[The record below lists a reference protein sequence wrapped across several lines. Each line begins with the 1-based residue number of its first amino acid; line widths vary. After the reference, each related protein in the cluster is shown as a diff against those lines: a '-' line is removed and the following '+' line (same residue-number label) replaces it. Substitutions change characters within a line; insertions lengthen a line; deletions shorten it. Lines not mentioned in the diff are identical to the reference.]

1 MAEGVERAERAVSAV
16 PDDVV
21 MARTR
26 LYWAITVVAGIPV
39 ACLSLGVLMLL
50 AVPLAHAIAGKHTD
64 FSFSLSFSLNAVLA
78 TTSTISATGFA
89 VQTRRVRHHK
99 GRAHA
104 LEDRA
109 TVANGNSTGNQ
120 G

>member
-1 MAEGVERAERAVSAV
+1 
-16 PDDVV
+16 

-39 ACLSLGVLMLL
+39 ACVSFGVLMLL
-50 AVPLAHAIAGKHTD
+50 SVPLAHVVAGKHTD
-64 FSFSLSFSLNAVLA
+64 FSFSVSFSLNAVLA
-78 TTSTISATGFA
+78 ATSTISAAGLA
-89 VQTRRVRHHK
+89 VQTQRVRHHK
-99 GRAHA
+99 GRARL

-109 TVANGNSTGNQ
+109 KVANDNPGGNQ